1 MDIIIYAD
9 IWGQSIFYPFS
20 EYKSACNH
28 ELNIGVNHRKI
39 SKIFKNNEMACIY
52 KMFALTQ
59 QC

>member
-1 MDIIIYAD
+1 MDIIIYAALYGD
-9 IWGQSIFYPFS
+9 NPFS
-20 EYKSACNH
+20 TEYKSACNH